1 MSFKICG
8 ILENLVNFVR
18 YAWGSCWF
26 DIDISIYTQ
35 QNFIN
40 LLSVQ
45 RGGIHLF
52 GNVKKCKN
60 SGSYNEYFTVK
71 ICGILENLVNC
82 VRYAR
87 GCYWFDMDISI
98 HTHQIVVNLVS
109 V

>member
-8 ILENLVNFVR
+8 ILENLANFVR

-26 DIDISIYTQ
+26 DIDISIYTHQ
-35 QNFIN
+35 IFIN

-52 GNVKKCKN
+52 GDVKKRKN
-60 SGSYNEYFTVK
+60 SEFQYEYFTVK

-82 VRYAR
+82 VRYAW
-87 GCYWFDMDISI
+87 GCCWFDMNISI
-98 HTHQIVVNLVS
+98 HTHQIFINLVS

>member
-26 DIDISIYTQ
+26 DIDISIYTHQ
-35 QNFIN
+35 SFIN

-52 GNVKKCKN
+52 GDVKKMQKL
-60 SGSYNEYFTVK
+60 G
-71 ICGILENLVNC
+71 
-82 VRYAR
+82 
-87 GCYWFDMDISI
+87 ISI
-98 HTHQIVVNLVS
+98 
-109 V
+109 